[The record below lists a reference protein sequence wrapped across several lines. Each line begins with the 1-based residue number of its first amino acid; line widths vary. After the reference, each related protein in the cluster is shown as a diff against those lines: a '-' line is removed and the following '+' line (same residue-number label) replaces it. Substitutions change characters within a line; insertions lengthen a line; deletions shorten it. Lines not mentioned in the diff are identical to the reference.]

1 MQTAFR
7 VFQKSYNQQNTTVV
21 STLIWTREICR
32 LRDTFYTLTDLISHP
47 VIIIDG
53 ISLFTDLMQKCSNKS
68 WEATNNT
75 QRLSTCRVE
84 QCCLI
89 RTAPENLRRY
99 SYQKWS
105 CILQYYIMFKIFPS
119 KPQERYLLCHEF
131 PFLLC
136 NRSFYVCNSILWLL
150 VYFISKPQNSSRR

>member
-68 WEATNNT
+68 
-75 QRLSTCRVE
+75 
-84 QCCLI
+84 
-89 RTAPENLRRY
+89 
-99 SYQKWS
+99 
-105 CILQYYIMFKIFPS
+105 
-119 KPQERYLLCHEF
+119 
-131 PFLLC
+131 
-136 NRSFYVCNSILWLL
+136 
-150 VYFISKPQNSSRR
+150 

>member
-89 RTAPENLRRY
+89 RTAPENLRIY

-105 CILQYYIMFKIFPS
+105 CILQYIISCS
-119 KPQERYLLCHEF
+119 KY
-131 PFLLC
+131 
-136 NRSFYVCNSILWLL
+136 SAA
-150 VYFISKPQNSSRR
+150 SRRKDTCRATSSHFYYATDRFMFAIQFYGY